1 MIEKQAGG
9 IYDSVAD
16 PVVKALKQYG
26 PEALAMGGAGAG
38 LAYLASRVAQHRA
51 DVRKRERAEAGSS
64 DILIVNIPQA
74 QKTAA
79 FSMNAL
85 RALVN
90 NYGRQARAA
99 VTQAARQTG
108 MGVQSAITS
117 AGQNI
122 YGAGLAT
129 AGATARH
136 MQRNPYKYSLGVT
149 AVAGNEIGNKYFG
162 TPDYIAQANDA
173 AKEYERKALDA
184 ATHVVQSAPETY
196 KNVKESVAK
205 AFAQPSNPKPEG
217 NPGGVLMA
225 PALWLGSSIIGSTLG
240 FGAVN
245 DYLRSK
251 QKVEEGAKLERAKA
265 EYSRLLG
272 RSLVGPKTAAMAEWP
287 TVEGYVTGVAE
298 QFCAMDKSAVPD
310 NISPAGWVIG
320 GTGMLAMIAGIIGHN
335 YVYNRETAADEA
347 LKDSRIKPPRS
358 IRLVST
364 PVPNEEPQKLANV
377 QAEVLDFIIKGA
389 GIVEIIE
396 QGIIGLKE
404 DDDKDRDTKKNESA
418 KAHSEQIDSNT
429 IIIHTPNGDIEVNA
443 NDPRAREIMLKK
455 KKQLT
460 NAMAG
465 AVAISE

>member
-1 MIEKQAGG
+1 MIEKQAG
-9 IYDSVAD
+9 IYDNVVA
-16 PVVKALKQYG
+16 PVVEAAKMYG
-26 PEALAMGGAGAG
+26 PQALAMGGAGAG
-38 LAYLASRVAQHRA
+38 LAYLASRIAQHRA
-51 DVRKRERAEAGSS
+51 NVRKRERAEAGSS
-64 DILIVNIPQA
+64 DVLVVNIPQA

-79 FSMNAL
+79 YGMNAL
-85 RALVN
+85 RALIN
-90 NYGRQARAA
+90 HYGGKASAA
-99 VTQAARQTG
+99 VTQAARQANLG
-108 MGVQSAITS
+108 AQSAIAS

-122 YGAGLAT
+122 YGTGLAT
-129 AGATARH
+129 VGATARH
-136 MQRNPYKYSLGVT
+136 IERNPKKYLLGLG
-149 AVAGNEIGNKYFG
+149 AVGANEVGNKYFG
-162 TPDYIAQANDA
+162 TPDYIAQANDIGKNVVNDVPKYYA
-173 AKEYERKALDA
+173 AGKQFANNTIGA
-184 ATHVVQSAPETY
+184 ATT
-196 KNVKESVAK
+196 KLN
-205 AFAQPSNPKPEG
+205 QPSNPEPK

-225 PALWLGSSIIGSTLG
+225 PALWLGSSVVGSALG
-240 FGAVN
+240 YGVID

-251 QKVEEGAKLERAKA
+251 KKVEESAKLEKAKA

-298 QFCAMDKSAVPD
+298 QFCAMDKSAATPN

-364 PVPNEEPQKLANV
+364 PVPSEGPEKLANV
-377 QAEVLDFIIKGA
+377 QAEILDFIIKGA

-396 QGIIGLKE
+396 QGIIGLKK
-404 DDDKDRDTKKNESA
+404 DDDEDRDTKKNESA

>member
-79 FSMNAL
+79 YGMNAL
-85 RALVN
+85 RALLN
-90 NYGRQARAA
+90 HYGGQARAA
-99 VTQAARQTG
+99 VTQAGR
-108 MGVQSAITS
+108 
-117 AGQNI
+117 NI

-136 MQRNPYKYSLGVT
+136 VQRNPYKYSLGATGAT

-162 TPDYIAQANDA
+162 TPDYIRQVNDA
-173 AKEYERKALDA
+173 AKEY
-184 ATHVVQSAPETY
+184 AT
-196 KNVKESVAK
+196 K
-205 AFAQPSNPKPEG
+205 AFAPPSNPNPED
-217 NPGGVLMA
+217 NPGGALMA

>member
-9 IYDSVAD
+9 IYDNVVD
-16 PVVKALKQYG
+16 PVVEAAKMYG
-26 PEALAMGGAGAG
+26 PQALAMGGAGAG
-38 LAYLASRVAQHRA
+38 LAYLASRIAQHRA
-51 DVRKRERAEAGSS
+51 NVRKRERAEAGSS
-64 DILIVNIPQA
+64 DVLVVNIPQA

-79 FSMNAL
+79 YGMNTL
-85 RALVN
+85 RILIN
-90 NYGRQARAA
+90 HYGGKASAA
-99 VTQAARQTG
+99 VTQAARQASLG
-108 MGVQSAITS
+108 AQNAITS
-117 AGQNI
+117 AGQNV

-136 MQRNPYKYSLGVT
+136 IERNPKKYLLGLG
-149 AVAGNEIGNKYFG
+149 AVGANEVGNKYFG
-162 TPDYIAQANDA
+162 TPDYIVQANDIGKKFVNDAPEIYAA
-173 AKEYERKALDA
+173 AKKSIDA
-184 ATHVVQSAPETY
+184 ATT
-196 KNVKESVAK
+196 KLN
-205 AFAQPSNPKPEG
+205 QPSNPEPK

-240 FGAVN
+240 YGVID

-251 QKVEEGAKLERAKA
+251 KKVEESAKLEKAKA

-298 QFCAMDKSAVPD
+298 QFCAMDKSAGGPN

-364 PVPNEEPQKLANV
+364 PVPNEGPEKLANV
-377 QAEVLDFIIKGA
+377 QAEILDFIIKGA

-396 QGIIGLKE
+396 QGMIGLKK
-404 DDDKDRDTKKNESA
+404 DDDEDRDTKKNESA

-460 NAMAG
+460 NTMAG
-465 AVAISE
+465 AAAISE